1 MSLRLC
7 INIVYIYISY
17 LARYSHDYKIAQI
30 TLGLHHACWHQLH
43 ELVEEKSSTILLLRT
58 VFCAR
63 TLRARR

>member
-30 TLGLHHACWHQLH
+30 TLGLYHACWHQLH
-43 ELVEEKSSTILLLRT
+43 ELVE
-58 VFCAR
+58 
-63 TLRARR
+63 